1 MQASGL
7 FPVEGTA
14 LSQITRPLG
23 VATGFSV
30 LDDFLPWQGLPT
42 GGVTVIEG
50 PLAPR
55 LARRMCARL
64 AHPQRAVWIHSVKMR
79 PFFQE
84 TANCFRLQVPAEA
97 DLFNV
102 LPGILQDAA
111 FSCVILQLSYP
122 LNRLKAL
129 ELARLARASHASL
142 VIIAKSE
149 RALPWDLCELVIE
162 SNEDFLS
169 VRKAQHR
176 PVPFWVP
183 VEMIEVAP
191 SPNESPVLSW
201 WNALERVHS

>member
-7 FPVEGTA
+7 FLVEGIA

-42 GGVTVIEG
+42 GGITLFEG

-55 LARRMCARL
+55 LARRMCAR
-64 AHPQRAVWIHSVKMR
+64 RARSERVVWIHALNHR

-84 TANCFRLQVPAEA
+84 SETCFRLQVPAEA

-102 LPGILQDAA
+102 LPGILQDAS
-111 FSCVILQLSYP
+111 FSCVILQLSHP
-122 LNRLKAL
+122 LNRVKTL
-129 ELARLARASHASL
+129 ELARLARASHVSL
-142 VIIAKSE
+142 VILTKGE

-183 VEMIEVAP
+183 VEMIETAP
-191 SPNESPVLSW
+191 SANESPVLGW
-201 WNALERVHS
+201 WHALERVHG